1 MLQIYEFSNL
11 LCVIVLVIL
20 FFLIKME
27 GSLPAREPT
36 ENDEPL
42 GYVRRSELN
51 RNGERRLAG
60 ESENHSIQQ
69 RRNYST
75 ENDER

>member
-1 MLQIYEFSNL
+1 
-11 LCVIVLVIL
+11 
-20 FFLIKME
+20 ME